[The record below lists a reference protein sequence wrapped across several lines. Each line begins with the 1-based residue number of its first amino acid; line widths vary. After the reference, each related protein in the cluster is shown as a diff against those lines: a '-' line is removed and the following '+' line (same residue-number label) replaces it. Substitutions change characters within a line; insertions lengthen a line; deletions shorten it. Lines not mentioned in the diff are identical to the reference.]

1 MSSGTPVRVRT
12 VLLNQKSGSPEDT
25 DLERISLR
33 GPRIKDLGQVV
44 RDHEWCPVAITNSL
58 CVKRV
63 RASRLL
69 NTAES
74 VGSLTTGVLAGPL
87 CYTASM
93 RVSGGA
99 GDVAVVGVNV
109 PGHLDDRTLRA
120 LRHNVEVVSLSAEAY
135 GRLFP
140 GVVRAG

>member
-1 MSSGTPVRVRT
+1 
-12 VLLNQKSGSPEDT
+12 
-25 DLERISLR
+25 
-33 GPRIKDLGQVV
+33 
-44 RDHEWCPVAITNSL
+44 
-58 CVKRV
+58 
-63 RASRLL
+63 
-69 NTAES
+69 
-74 VGSLTTGVLAGPL
+74 
-87 CYTASM
+87 M